1 MVMKV
6 STTTVI
12 GLLAGFAI
20 GIVGLGRVSSISPDL
35 ANVASKIHQY
45 TLWIVLL
52 TSLVPLADY
61 FVSTVCLQQLL
72 ASWRVNRFVI
82 WPGSSRGSR

>member
-1 MVMKV
+1 MKV

-12 GLLAGFAI
+12 GLIAGFAI

-52 TSLVPLADY
+52 TLLVPLADY